1 MIPRYTLSRI
11 SRKKRKNSLAVNEY
25 LENVD
30 NDYLGLFFVVEPELF
45 DWNEFKTQ
53 FDPPYEKFKLN
64 GEPTEHHYSES
75 NYKDPNHPTDK
86 ARKSYYHYN
95 LT

>member
-1 MIPRYTLSRI
+1 M
-11 SRKKRKNSLAVNEY
+11 
-25 LENVD
+25 ENVD

-45 DWNEFKTQ
+45 DWNKFKTQ
-53 FDPPYEKFKLN
+53 FDPANEKFKIN
-64 GEPTEHHYSES
+64 GEPAEHHYSES
-75 NYKDPNHPTDK
+75 NYNRSIPK